1 MEWNFSAFPRVCE
14 LATKYRTAGLVV
26 AVALG
31 LSLTVCQ
38 DKKARQENE
47 QLKAQVASTQ
57 QDNSQLRTQ
66 LDQVTSSRDALQ
78 KENDALKAENE
89 ALQEKKPSGKTSRS
103 QRK

>member
-1 MEWNFSAFPRVCE
+1 M
-14 LATKYRTAGLVV
+14 RTHSLAGLVV

-31 LSLTVCQ
+31 LSLTACQ

-103 QRK
+103 PRK